1 MIFFIP
7 NILTKDECKHLS
19 KQFDTERKYNTS
31 ADKGY
36 ANTNISYGFEPSFI
50 FNTYLDKLKPKIL
63 SYNSEAEIE
72 DLLNVNTFVR
82 EYINTSTLD
91 KHIDRKDIGITMSI
105 CLENTI
111 NKDWPLCVEI
121 EGKDYCFNTNI
132 GDAILLFGADKY
144 PHWRNQLQCNENE
157 RVIQLFLHWKSV
169 NHISKK
175 IKSLL

>member
-1 MIFFIP
+1 MVFFIP
-7 NILTKDECKHLS
+7 NILSKDECNYLS
-19 KQFDTERKYNTS
+19 KQFDIERKYTPS
-31 ADKGY
+31 ADTEY
-36 ANTNISYGFEPSFI
+36 AQTNISYGFRPSFI
-50 FNTYLDKLKPKIL
+50 FYTYLDKLKPKIL
-63 SYNSEAEIE
+63 SYNPEVE